1 MCARVWA
8 TDSVLFP
15 CPDAFMQSLCFHRGC
30 VPRIPI
36 PNQAATSGMNGKN
49 VPQPGD
55 VVLLI
60 GNVPAG
66 GGEVR
71 PAFDLS
77 KHNDGSQ
84 AEPMRQSQV

>member
-1 MCARVWA
+1 
-8 TDSVLFP
+8 
-15 CPDAFMQSLCFHRGC
+15 MQSTCFHCGYL
-30 VPRIPI
+30 PRILI
-36 PNQAATSGMNGKN
+36 PNQAATSGLNGKN

-71 PAFDLS
+71 PALICQ
-77 KHNDGSQ
+77 KTMTRSQ
-84 AEPMRQSQV
+84 AESNAAK

>member
-1 MCARVWA
+1 
-8 TDSVLFP
+8 
-15 CPDAFMQSLCFHRGC
+15 
-30 VPRIPI
+30 
-36 PNQAATSGMNGKN
+36 MNGKN

-71 PAFDLS
+71 PALILQNKMIRS
-77 KHNDGSQ
+77 KVESN
-84 AEPMRQSQV
+84 AAK